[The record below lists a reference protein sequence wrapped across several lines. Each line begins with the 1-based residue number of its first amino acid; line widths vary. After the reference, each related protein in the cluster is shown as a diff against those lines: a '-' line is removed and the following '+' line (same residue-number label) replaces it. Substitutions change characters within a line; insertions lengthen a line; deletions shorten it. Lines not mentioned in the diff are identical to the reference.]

1 MISNDFYF
9 NCLLLPFQKIIINI
23 FYYYFL
29 KVKFYVQLSK
39 YKNKNIGGEFALLNL
54 NLFF

>member
-9 NCLLLPFQKIIINI
+9 NFLFLPFQKIIINI

-39 YKNKNIGGEFALLNL
+39 NKNIGGEFALLNL
-54 NLFF
+54 KLFF